1 MEKVKQ
7 FSKYAVNI
15 LAIFNAILTGLAP
28 IWDIPLVDKLVP
40 SISVIIAVFSTYLL
54 GNKAIS
60 TSKLEGENYDNQE
73 ININQK

>member
-1 MEKVKQ
+1 MKKIKK

-15 LAIFNAILTGLAP
+15 LAIFNALLVGLDP
-28 IWDIPLVDKLVP
+28 IWDIPLVDKIVP

-60 TSKLEGENYDNQE
+60 TSKIEGESYDNQE
-73 ININQK
+73 TIINQE